1 MKKILFVIA
10 MEKEAKDIAK
20 ELGLEEKN
28 TGNGKVFEKNN
39 ISLLISG
46 IGKQQTAINL
56 TKYIENNRENLPDI
70 IINVGY
76 VGSTKLQIGSWVS
89 VNKSYNYEWLIPGE
103 QKYEIEGYNKNL
115 IKTIN
120 ELPDK
125 ITLNENEKQQT
136 INNVQ
141 EMRMNGNSK
150 KIKVLPCYSAESF
163 VTLTNITDDVV
174 FDMEL
179 HSIYM
184 VCCMYGIELISLKK
198 VSDNLSLDDYYKNI
212 DMKEVM
218 ELTSS
223 LKLLG
228 MIN

>member
-76 VGSTKLQIGSWVS
+76 VGSTKSQIGSWVS

-103 QKYEIEGYNKNL
+103 QKYEIE
-115 IKTIN
+115 
-120 ELPDK
+120 
-125 ITLNENEKQQT
+125 
-136 INNVQ
+136 V
-141 EMRMNGNSK
+141 
-150 KIKVLPCYSAESF
+150 
-163 VTLTNITDDVV
+163 
-174 FDMEL
+174 
-179 HSIYM
+179 
-184 VCCMYGIELISLKK
+184 
-198 VSDNLSLDDYYKNI
+198 
-212 DMKEVM
+212 
-218 ELTSS
+218 
-223 LKLLG
+223 
-228 MIN
+228 

>member
-1 MKKILFVIA
+1 MKRILFVIA

-20 ELGLEEKN
+20 ELGLVERNSED
-28 TGNGKVFEKNN
+28 GKVFEKDN

-56 TKYIENNRENLPDI
+56 TKYLENNKENLPDI

-76 VGSTKLQIGSWVS
+76 VGSTQSKIGSWVS
-89 VNKSYNYEWLIPGE
+89 VNKSYNYEWFIPGE
-103 QKYEIEGYNKNL
+103 QKYEVEGFNRNI
-115 IKTIN
+115 IKDIN
-120 ELPDK
+120 E
-125 ITLNENEKQQT
+125 TE
-136 INNVQ
+136 
-141 EMRMNGNSK
+141 
-150 KIKVLPCYSAESF
+150 IKELPCYSAESF
-163 VTLTNITDDVV
+163 VTSTDITDDVV

-184 VCCMYGIELISLKK
+184 ISCMYGIELISLKK

-212 DMKEVM
+212 DIKDVM

-223 LKLLG
+223 LKILKKAG
-228 MIN
+228 CI

>member
-28 TGNGKVFEKNN
+28 TGDGKVFEKNN

-76 VGSTKLQIGSWVS
+76 VGSTKSQIGSWVS

-120 ELPDK
+120 E
-125 ITLNENEKQQT
+125 NEEQQI

-141 EMRMNGNSK
+141 EMRMNRNSK
-150 KIKVLPCYSAESF
+150 EIKVLPCYSAESF

>member
-76 VGSTKLQIGSWVS
+76 VGSTKSQIGSWVS
-89 VNKSYNYEWLIPGE
+89 VNKSYNYEWFIPGE

-120 ELPDK
+120 E
-125 ITLNENEKQQT
+125 NEEQQI

-184 VCCMYGIELISLKK
+184 VCCMYGMELISLKK